1 MWSATA
7 SIVVSGSHNG
17 RNCSKVVSSRALY
30 SSEMS
35 SPTSAGDS
43 NRERPS
49 NTIFILP
56 GMCVVTATLAS
67 KCIDNVVYTIL
78 LRLASFEFTL
88 SFDAHAKEL
97 MLSP

>member
-1 MWSATA
+1 
-7 SIVVSGSHNG
+7 
-17 RNCSKVVSSRALY
+17 
-30 SSEMS
+30 MS

-49 NTIFILP
+49 NTIFNLP
-56 GMCVVTATLAS
+56 GMFVVTTLAS